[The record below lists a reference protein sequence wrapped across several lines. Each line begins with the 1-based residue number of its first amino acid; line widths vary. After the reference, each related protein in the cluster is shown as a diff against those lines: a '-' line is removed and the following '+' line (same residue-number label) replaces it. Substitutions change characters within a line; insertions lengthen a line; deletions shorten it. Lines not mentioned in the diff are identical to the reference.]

1 MRRRIIFIVIALFL
15 AVGTIFLA
23 RQLLGGRFSKTPSGA
38 AAVAPTASVLVAS
51 AELPAGSIIAATS
64 LRWQAWPAG
73 LSTGYFV
80 EGATKIADFAGAV
93 VRSRLAAGEPLTAGE
108 VVHPGER
115 GFMAAVLTPGDRAVT
130 IPITAS
136 TGVAGFPFPGDR
148 VDLILTMVSPLSS
161 GAGVARHVS
170 GTFLTDLRIVGMDQ
184 NLSDDKKPS
193 GKVNVVSSTAT
204 LEVTPKQAEVV
215 AVASQLGV
223 LSLSLRSLG
232 NSKVAESPS
241 DVSQTWDNEAM
252 PISFA
257 APPTMVA
264 NRSPGPMGGAFSGVA
279 ASLAPP
285 GATPSAAG
293 ALGSVNQRR
302 IIVVRGSDVSEFLFQ
317 PPRSRWGGRP

>member
-23 RQLLGGRFSKTPSGA
+23 RQLLGGRFSKTPSGTA
-38 AAVAPTASVLVAS
+38 AAAPAASVLVAS

-73 LSTGYFV
+73 LATGYFV

-136 TGVAGFPFPGDR
+136 TGIAGFPFPGDR
-148 VDLILTMVSPLSS
+148 VDLILTMVSPSSS

-184 NLSDDKKPS
+184 NLSDDKKPA

-257 APPTMVA
+257 APPTMAA
-264 NRSPGPMGGAFSGVA
+264 NRSPGLMGGAFSGVA

-285 GATPSAAG
+285 GATPSAATPS
-293 ALGSVNQRR
+293 GSPNQRK
-302 IIVVRGSDVSEFLFQ
+302 IIVVRGSDVSEFLIQ
-317 PPRSRWGGRP
+317 PPGSRWGGRP